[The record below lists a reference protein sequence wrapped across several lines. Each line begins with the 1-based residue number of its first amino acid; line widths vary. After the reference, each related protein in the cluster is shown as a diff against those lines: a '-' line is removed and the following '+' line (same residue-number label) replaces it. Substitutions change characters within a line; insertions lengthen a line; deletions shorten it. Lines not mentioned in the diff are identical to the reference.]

1 MLGYGGLGRA
11 EGRVARIAHEWETLR
26 AAHARG
32 EIPLPVLLG
41 RFTAMADELASGE
54 ASPQHPSLTAARES
68 AADLRHRI
76 SLHTVTL
83 APRPLVLP
91 GVAPLPPA
99 GHPVSALPELWH
111 RHRHD
116 PARRPSHQ
124 DAVGHPGPDGAPLDG
139 EGGRLTDGFRT
150 HWVDVPLAAAA
161 DPATP
166 LSEIDALTD
175 HSVAVLRRYGAGAAE
190 IAGLRARVLLAT
202 GRLEQARELLELVG
216 ETSCGAEELAV
227 VRGTVALLRGDLDTL
242 LRVLCHGEDTGLAA
256 GSGGMGGTGSSVQWT
271 LLTAASLVPLAHM
284 VDTTTT
290 VDRIAGIV
298 ATATGVPELVPA
310 MLHVAGY
317 LALAGV
323 PETALSLLVR
333 TVDITD
339 PPAVAAPVLR
349 AVAETGW
356 SADPAADLGGRRLV
370 AGGPTVRE
378 LAGGLSEQLREQA
391 VCCDARNGR
400 MMWTTL
406 VPEAL
411 EYPVPLIDTA
421 DLVGIPALRGLALP
435 AALPTAFT
443 GGTTDPADLA
453 ELPGVGPVDLASSDA
468 TGALCATVMYTLLG
482 LTDAADCV
490 VDRMRFLTA
499 DDGDPVVLDV
509 AAEFVRRSD
518 CAAGHGVGCFACAR
532 QITPSA
538 RGLLTEVDRMVRE
551 CACAGTAH
559 DAPGR
564 VRTMTRLWSDAHPLV
579 RRLIDLDILLSGA
592 LPTRPSVEYAV
603 QGLWTALRLLP
614 RAVPLT
620 GGALVGA
627 VTGRGIVD
635 ATVITAVTASARSLP
650 APPSASP
657 LGLVDHVADLADLA
671 DALVTAGACHEAC
684 TVAAAGLAALG
695 GNWVDTG
702 VASGCAPGEAGAD
715 DDGPVRLLR
724 ARSAALS
731 ALGNQ
736 AAADRCAEAAAQAA
750 EYRGR
755 WRLAEACRVDAA
767 ARRS

>member
-1 MLGYGGLGRA
+1 MLGYGGLSHS

-41 RFTAMADELASGE
+41 RFTAMADELASVE

-68 AADLRHRI
+68 AADLRYRI

-91 GVAPLPPA
+91 GVAPLPTA
-99 GHPVSALPELWH
+99 GHPVNALPELWH
-111 RHRHD
+111 RHRRD
-116 PARRPSHQ
+116 PVRRPSHQ

-175 HSVAVLRRYGAGAAE
+175 HSVAVLRRYGAGPRRSPGCAPGSCSRQDAWNRPVNCWNWWGRRR
-190 IAGLRARVLLAT
+190 AGWRSWRWS
-202 GRLEQARELLELVG
+202 G
-216 ETSCGAEELAV
+216 
-227 VRGTVALLRGDLDTL
+227 GTVALLRGDLDTL

-256 GSGGMGGTGSSVQWT
+256 GTGSSVQWT
-271 LLTAASLVPLAHM
+271 LHTAASLVPLAHM

-298 ATATGVPELVPA
+298 ATATGVPELEPA

-339 PPAVAAPVLR
+339 PPAAAAPVLR

-356 SADPAADLGGRRLV
+356 SADPAADLGARRPV

-378 LAGGLSEQLREQA
+378 LADGLSEQLREQA

-411 EYPVPLIDTA
+411 EYPVPLIDAA
-421 DLVGIPALRGLALP
+421 DLVGIPALGGLALP
-435 AALPTAFT
+435 AALPTALPGAFP

-453 ELPGVGPVDLASSDA
+453 ELPGVGPVDLASFDA
-468 TGALCATVMYTLLG
+468 TDALCATVMYTLLG

-532 QITPSA
+532 QIAPSA

-559 DAPGR
+559 DAPDR
-564 VRTMTRLWSDAHPLV
+564 VRTMTRLWLDAQPLV
-579 RRLIDLDILLSGA
+579 RRLIGLDILLSGA
-592 LPTRPSVEYAV
+592 LPTRPSAEYAV

-614 RAVPLT
+614 RAVPLS
-620 GGALVGA
+620 GGALVEA
-627 VTGRGIVD
+627 ESGRGIVD

-671 DALVTAGACHEAC
+671 DVLVTAGACHEAC
-684 TVAAAGLAALG
+684 TVAAAGLAAVG

-731 ALGNQ
+731 SLGNT
-736 AAADRCAEAAAQAA
+736 AGADRCAEAAATAA

-767 ARRS
+767 ARRA

>member
-1 MLGYGGLGRA
+1 MLGYGGLSHA

-41 RFTAMADELASGE
+41 RFTAMADELASVE

-91 GVAPLPPA
+91 GVAPLPSA
-99 GHPVSALPELWH
+99 GHPVNALPELWH

-116 PARRPSHQ
+116 PVRRPSHQ

-216 ETSCGAEELAV
+216 EAPCGVEELAV

-256 GSGGMGGTGSSVQWT
+256 GTGSSVQWT

-298 ATATGVPELVPA
+298 ATATGVPELEPA

-339 PPAVAAPVLR
+339 PPAAAAPVLR

-356 SADPAADLGGRRLV
+356 SADPAADLGARRLV

-378 LAGGLSEQLREQA
+378 LADGLSEQLREQA

-411 EYPVPLIDTA
+411 EYPVPLIDAA
-421 DLVGIPALRGLALP
+421 DLVGIPALGGLALP
-435 AALPTAFT
+435 AALPTALPGAFP

-453 ELPGVGPVDLASSDA
+453 ELPGVGPVDLASFDA
-468 TGALCATVMYTLLG
+468 TDALCATVMYTLL
-482 LTDAADCV
+482 
-490 VDRMRFLTA
+490 
-499 DDGDPVVLDV
+499 
-509 AAEFVRRSD
+509 
-518 CAAGHGVGCFACAR
+518 
-532 QITPSA
+532 
-538 RGLLTEVDRMVRE
+538 
-551 CACAGTAH
+551 
-559 DAPGR
+559 
-564 VRTMTRLWSDAHPLV
+564 WSDTHPLV
-579 RRLIDLDILLSGA
+579 RHLIDLDILLSGA
-592 LPTRPSVEYAV
+592 LATRPSAEYAV

-620 GGALVGA
+620 DGALVEA
-627 VTGRGIVD
+627 ETGRGIVD

-684 TVAAAGLAALG
+684 TVAAAGLAAVG

-731 ALGNQ
+731 SLGNT
-736 AAADRCAEAAAQAA
+736 AGADRCAEAAATAA

-767 ARRS
+767 ARRA

>member
-1 MLGYGGLGRA
+1 
-11 EGRVARIAHEWETLR
+11 
-26 AAHARG
+26 
-32 EIPLPVLLG
+32 
-41 RFTAMADELASGE
+41 MADELASGE

-99 GHPVSALPELWH
+99 GYPVSALPKLWH

-116 PARRPSHQ
+116 PVRRPSHQ

-175 HSVAVLRRYGAGAAE
+175 HSVAVLRRYGAGTAE

-378 LAGGLSEQLREQA
+378 LADGLSEQLREQA

-468 TGALCATVMYTLLG
+468 TDALCATVMYTLLG

>member
-161 DPATP
+161 GPATP

-175 HSVAVLRRYGAGAAE
+175 HSVAVLRRYGAGTAE

-378 LAGGLSEQLREQA
+378 LADGLSEQLREQA

-453 ELPGVGPVDLASSDA
+453 ELPGVGPVDLASFDA
-468 TGALCATVMYTLLG
+468 TDALCATVMYTLLG

-518 CAAGHGVGCFACAR
+518 CAAGHGMGCFACAR

-579 RRLIDLDILLSGA
+579 RRLIDLDILLSRA

>member
-1 MLGYGGLGRA
+1 MLGYGGLSHA

-41 RFTAMADELASGE
+41 RFTAMADELASVE

-91 GVAPLPPA
+91 GVAPLPSA
-99 GHPVSALPELWH
+99 GHPVNALPELWH

-116 PARRPSHQ
+116 PVRRPSHQ
-124 DAVGHPGPDGAPLDG
+124 DAVGRPGPDGAPLDG

-202 GRLEQARELLELVG
+202 GRLEQARELMELVG
-216 ETSCGAEELAV
+216 EAPCGVEELAV
-227 VRGTVALLRGDLDTL
+227 VRGAVALLRGDLDTL

-256 GSGGMGGTGSSVQWT
+256 GTGSSVQWT

-298 ATATGVPELVPA
+298 ATATGVPELEPA

-333 TVDITD
+333 TADITD
-339 PPAVAAPVLR
+339 PPAAAAPVLR

-356 SADPAADLGGRRLV
+356 SADPAADLGARRLV
-370 AGGPTVRE
+370 ACGPTVHE
-378 LAGGLSEQLREQA
+378 LADGLSEQLREQA

-411 EYPVPLIDTA
+411 EYPVPLIDAA
-421 DLVGIPALRGLALP
+421 DLVGIPALGGLALP
-435 AALPTAFT
+435 AALPTALPGAFP

-453 ELPGVGPVDLASSDA
+453 ELPGVGPVDLASFDA
-468 TGALCATVMYTLLG
+468 TDALCATVMHTL
-482 LTDAADCV
+482 
-490 VDRMRFLTA
+490 
-499 DDGDPVVLDV
+499 
-509 AAEFVRRSD
+509 
-518 CAAGHGVGCFACAR
+518 
-532 QITPSA
+532 
-538 RGLLTEVDRMVRE
+538 
-551 CACAGTAH
+551 
-559 DAPGR
+559 
-564 VRTMTRLWSDAHPLV
+564 LWSDTHPLV
-579 RRLIDLDILLSGA
+579 RHLIDLDILLSGA
-592 LPTRPSVEYAV
+592 LATRPSAEYAV

-620 GGALVGA
+620 GGALVEA
-627 VTGRGIVD
+627 EIGRGIVD

-671 DALVTAGACHEAC
+671 DDLVTAGACHEAC
-684 TVAAAGLAALG
+684 AVAAAGLAAVG

-731 ALGNQ
+731 SLGNT
-736 AAADRCAEAAAQAA
+736 AGADRCAEAAATAA

-767 ARRS
+767 ARRA